1 MKLSLQPADLRHY
14 IVSLLSTYF
23 PDGLSAHVEI
33 DTINYALER
42 LEYSQYRINKKY
54 YQVDKLPVFNH
65 LNADHFASFLWFLG
79 NTIFKHSDDDLLPT
93 KLSYLNKI
101 MHGID
106 LFFSVEMPDVFML
119 VHPVGSIIG
128 HASFN
133 NYLMIYQNCSV
144 GATDS
149 EYPVFGEGVV
159 LYSKSSVL
167 GASKV
172 GDNVLI
178 GANTL
183 VVNSSVSNNTIIVG
197 QKPNLRS
204 WGYTG
209 SVICDKFG
217 MM

>member
-1 MKLSLQPADLRHY
+1 MKLSLEPSNLRDY
-14 IVSLLSTYF
+14 ICSLLSSYF

-33 DTINYALER
+33 ASINYALQRIEF
-42 LEYSQYRINKKY
+42 SHTHINKKY
-54 YQVDKLPVFNH
+54 YQLNKSPVFNH

-79 NTIFKHSDDDLLPT
+79 NTIFKHSDDELLPT

-106 LFFSVEMPDVFML
+106 LFYSVAMPDIFML

-128 HASFN
+128 HASFK

-144 GATDS
+144 GATDN
-149 EYPVFGEGVV
+149 EYPILGEGVV

-172 GDNVLI
+172 GDNVLL

-183 VVNSSVSNNTIIVG
+183 LVNSSVSDNTIIVG

-217 MM
+217 MT